1 MGLDDDVFQGMQK
14 KDART
19 TVGGP
24 PVGGPLLFPED
35 PNARQQVS
43 DIPEFGIRARKV

>member
-1 MGLDDDVFQGMQK
+1 MLFEGMGLDDDVFQGMQK

-35 PNARQQVS
+35 PNARQQAS
-43 DIPEFGIRARKV
+43 

>member
-14 KDART
+14 KDALT

-35 PNARQQVS
+35 PNARQQVN
-43 DIPEFGIRARKV
+43 